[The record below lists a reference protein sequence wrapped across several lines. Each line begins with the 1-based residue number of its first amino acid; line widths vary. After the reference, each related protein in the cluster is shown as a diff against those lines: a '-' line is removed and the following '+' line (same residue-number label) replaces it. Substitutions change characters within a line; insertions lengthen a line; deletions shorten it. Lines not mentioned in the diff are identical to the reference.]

1 VSSIAYSL
9 FADSDKGYQVRLIKR
24 SIFIMLAIRATDET
38 IIMFPPNAI
47 HAIIVGLA
55 CIG

>member
-1 VSSIAYSL
+1 VSSIAYLL

-24 SIFIMLAIRATDET
+24 SIFNMLAIRATDE

>member
-1 VSSIAYSL
+1 MSSIAYSL